1 MASAFDTLQAAKQL
15 EGCGFKREQAEAVA
29 AVVQSAQGDLAT
41 KTDLSAAEAALKTD
55 LSAAEAAL
63 KTDLSATEAVLKTD
77 LSATEAALK
86 ADLKASEA
94 NLKVEMLK
102 VAVAI
107 IGLNAAI
114 TFGLLRLFMGQ
125 G

>member
-15 EGCGFKREQAEAVA
+15 EGSGFERQQAEAVA

-41 KTDLSAAEAALKTD
+41 KADLMAA
-55 LSAAEAAL
+55 
-63 KTDLSATEAVLKTD
+63 
-77 LSATEAALK
+77 
-86 ADLKASEA
+86 LKASEA
-94 NLKVEMLK
+94 TLKAEMLK
-102 VAVAI
+102 VAVAV

-114 TFGLLRLFMGQ
+114 MFGLLRLFMGQ

>member
-1 MASAFDTLQAAKQL
+1 MTSAFDTLQAAKQL

-29 AVVQSAQGDLAT
+29 AVVQSVQGDLAT
-41 KTDLSAAEAALKTD
+41 KA
-55 LSAAEAAL
+55 
-63 KTDLSATEAVLKTD
+63 D

-86 ADLKASEA
+86 ADLKATEA
-94 NLKVEMLK
+94 SFKAELLK
-102 VAVAI
+102 VAVAV

-114 TFGLLRLFMGQ
+114 MFGLLRLFMGQ

>member
-1 MASAFDTLQAAKQL
+1 MANAFDTLQAAKQL
-15 EGCGFKREQAEAVA
+15 EGCGFERQQAEAVA

-41 KTDLSAAEAALKTD
+41 KADLTAA
-55 LSAAEAAL
+55 
-63 KTDLSATEAVLKTD
+63 
-77 LSATEAALK
+77 
-86 ADLKASEA
+86 LKASEA
-94 NLKVEMLK
+94 TLKMEMLK

>member
-29 AVVQSAQGDLAT
+29 AVVQSVQGDLAT
-41 KTDLSAAEAALKTD
+41 KA
-55 LSAAEAAL
+55 
-63 KTDLSATEAVLKTD
+63 DLSATEAVLKAEI
-77 LSATEAALK
+77 ATLK
-86 ADLKASEA
+86 AEA
-94 NLKVEMLK
+94 LK
-102 VAVAI
+102 VAVAV

-114 TFGLLRLFMGQ
+114 MFGLLRLFMGE

>member
-1 MASAFDTLQAAKQL
+1 MTSAFDTLQAAKQL

-29 AVVQSAQGDLAT
+29 AVVQSVQGDLAT
-41 KTDLSAAEAALKTD
+41 KA
-55 LSAAEAAL
+55 
-63 KTDLSATEAVLKTD
+63 D

-86 ADLKASEA
+86 ADLSATEAALKADFKATEA
-94 NLKVEMLK
+94 SFKADLKATEASFKAELLK
-102 VAVAI
+102 VAVAV

-114 TFGLLRLFMGQ
+114 MFGLLRLFMGQ